1 ALVGLAAAVV
11 NAVGIPGVLD
21 KGFIQTLTSK
31 YGSSDAVM
39 AVMIYTFLHPA
50 VAGFLLAGAAA
61 AAMSTLDSFLGT
73 TSLILVRDVYQR
85 YVRPGKPES
94 EYVAVSRILM
104 FVWLLI
110 GWYFAT
116 LKPGL
121 IFDVTSIAVAGGL
134 QLLPLTLQMI
144 IPKKK
149 LINKYG
155 AVIGFSAGSI
165 AVALFTSQTGK
176 YFRMPVTYHAAIAGL
191 IGLAINTVLAL
202 LISAATK
209 ATEEEKKVFEE
220 YKKLLYT

>member
-1 ALVGLAAAVV
+1 
-11 NAVGIPGVLD
+11 
-21 KGFIQTLTSK
+21 
-31 YGSSDAVM
+31 
-39 AVMIYTFLHPA
+39 
-50 VAGFLLAGAAA
+50 
-61 AAMSTLDSFLGT
+61 
-73 TSLILVRDVYQR
+73 VRDIYQR

-104 FVWLLI
+104 IVWLLI
-110 GWYFAT
+110 GWYFAI

-155 AVIGFSAGSI
+155 ALVGFAAGSI
-165 AVALFTSQTGK
+165 TVALFTVQTGK

-191 IGLAINTVLAL
+191 IGLAVNTFLAV
-202 LISAATK
+202 LISTLTK
-209 ATEEEKKVFEE
+209 ATEDEKRVFEE
-220 YKKLLYT
+220 YGKLLYTK